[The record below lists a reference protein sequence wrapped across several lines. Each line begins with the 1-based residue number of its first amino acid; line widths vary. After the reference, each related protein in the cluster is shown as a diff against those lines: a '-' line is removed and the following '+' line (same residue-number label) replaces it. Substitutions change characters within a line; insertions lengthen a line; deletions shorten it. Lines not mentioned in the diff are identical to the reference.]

1 MNLIELKDICKVYS
15 LGKGEIKIDG
25 LKDINLTI
33 SEGEFVAVMGHS
45 GSGKSTLMNI
55 LGCLDR
61 PTSGEYRL
69 DGKPINRM
77 KPNEL
82 AEIRNR
88 TIGFVFQSYN
98 LLPSLDSIANVEMP
112 MVYSGL
118 GAAKRRELAKEAL
131 TIVGL
136 SNRMKHR
143 PTQLSG
149 GQQQKVAIARAIVEK
164 PRVLLAD
171 EPTGNL
177 DTASSK
183 EIMGL
188 LTSLNKSGITMVI
201 VTHEPEV
208 AAFAS
213 RVLTFKDGRCIS
225 DSDNVEGGG
234 DL

>member
-1 MNLIELKDICKVYS
+1 
-15 LGKGEIKIDG
+15 
-25 LKDINLTI
+25 
-33 SEGEFVAVMGHS
+33 MG
-45 GSGKSTLMNI
+45 
-55 LGCLDR
+55 
-61 PTSGEYRL
+61 
-69 DGKPINRM
+69 
-77 KPNEL
+77 PNEL

-98 LLPSLDSIANVEMP
+98 LLQSLDSLANVEMP

-118 GAAKRRELAKEAL
+118 GAARRHELAKEAL
-131 TIVGL
+131 RTVGL
-136 SNRMKHR
+136 SDRMRHR
-143 PTQLSG
+143 PSQLSG
-149 GQQQKVAIARAIVEK
+149 GQQQRVAIARAIVGK

-188 LTSLNKSGITMVI
+188 LTGLNESGITMVI

-213 RVLTFKDGRCIS
+213 RVLTFKDGRCVS

-234 DL
+234 AL

>member
-1 MNLIELKDICKVYS
+1 MGFIELKDVCKVYS
-15 LGKGEIKIDG
+15 MGKGGARIDA
-25 LKDINLTI
+25 LKDVNLSI
-33 SEGEFVAVMGHS
+33 PEGEFVAVMGHS

-69 DGKPINRM
+69 DGRPINLM
-77 KPNEL
+77 GPNEL

-98 LLPSLDSIANVEMP
+98 LLQSLDSLANVEMP

-118 GAAKRRELAKEAL
+118 GAARRHELAKEAL
-131 TIVGL
+131 RTVGL
-136 SNRMKHR
+136 SDRMRHR
-143 PTQLSG
+143 PSQLSG
-149 GQQQKVAIARAIVEK
+149 GQQQRVAIARAIVGK

-188 LTSLNKSGITMVI
+188 LTGLNESGVTMVI

-213 RVLTFKDGRCIS
+213 RVLTFKDGRCVS

-234 DL
+234 AL

>member
-1 MNLIELKDICKVYS
+1 M
-15 LGKGEIKIDG
+15 
-25 LKDINLTI
+25 
-33 SEGEFVAVMGHS
+33 
-45 GSGKSTLMNI
+45 
-55 LGCLDR
+55 
-61 PTSGEYRL
+61 

-131 TIVGL
+131 SIVGL

-234 DL
+234 AL